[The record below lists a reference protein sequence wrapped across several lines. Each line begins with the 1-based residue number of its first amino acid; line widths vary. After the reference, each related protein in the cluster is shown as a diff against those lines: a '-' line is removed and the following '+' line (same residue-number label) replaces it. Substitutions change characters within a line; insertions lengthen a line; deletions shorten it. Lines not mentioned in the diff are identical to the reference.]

1 MQTFT
6 SQLVRYAA
14 ICLVI
19 PIFFSCQTSEQKQDD
34 AFEHV
39 KEQKK
44 VNKDTLLAAIPIP
57 SEQDKFSVPKKNEK
71 TDGWISFQKELEE
84 KIVQN
89 ELNIKI
95 LKGAKGTNTKSFRRL
110 AHLEKDNSD
119 LRKQMI
125 DFNADAMARKLA
137 FKASISTDA
146 NVIGAELREM
156 TTAGKK

>member
-6 SQLVRYAA
+6 IQLVRYAT
-14 ICLVI
+14 ICLAI
-19 PIFFSCQTSEQKQDD
+19 PIFFSCQSHEQKQDD

-44 VNKDTLLAAIPIP
+44 VNKDSGAAAMVIQP
-57 SEQDKFSVPKKNEK
+57 EQDKPSVLKKNEK
-71 TDGWISFQKELEE
+71 TDEWISFQKELEG

-95 LKGAKGTNTKSFRRL
+95 LKGAKGTSTKSFRKL

-119 LRKQMI
+119 LRKQMNN
-125 DFNADAMARKLA
+125 FNADAIARKQA
-137 FKASISTDA
+137 FKASIYTDV
-146 NVIGAELREM
+146 NVIGAELRDM
-156 TTAGKK
+156 TITGKK